1 MIYVPNLED
10 YVCVYL
16 KDKDT
21 LRAYKQQPNFNSTSE
36 YVDYYVNS
44 HYLFTQGTQEW
55 GNSTYY
61 NYLPICLN
69 NEVLTDVVSYRN
81 DFADIMIIF
90 TLMLFIIYFMTS
102 KIFKIAFRGARRY

>member
-1 MIYVPNLED
+1 MIYVPNLSD
-10 YVCVYL
+10 YACVYL

-61 NYLPICLN
+61 NSLPVCLN
-69 NEVLTDVVSYRN
+69 SEKLTNDFYYRN
-81 DFADIMIIF
+81 DFASI
-90 TLMLFIIYFMTS
+90 LFIFIVFAIVILYFPIKIWS
-102 KIFKIAFRGARRY
+102 RIFKKKGV